1 MLRVAVAGCNSI
13 INTGDEAELAA
24 VVAALWALCPSTEI
38 AVFTQNPRQMCRIP
52 GIHAVN
58 RWNPFSNFMT
68 LLQSDM
74 LLCCGNHISDE
85 HGVGMLISLLGATN
99 WARFLGKPV
108 VSYAL
113 GVGPLKTRTGR
124 RLMRAIS
131 NQIDLITVRNQA
143 SKDELIKIGVTK
155 PPIVVTA
162 DPVFAVTP
170 AQFDKELGQSLIATL
185 RAGKND
191 HQTAPETAEGN
202 ETPDAIDR
210 AAAPASGSSPAEATP
225 DSTNL
230 ETGAP
235 DQASD
240 PATDPGTPPAMHPD
254 NKNASDAPPP
264 LLLGLVIQELEDNE
278 QYKQVIAAV
287 ADRLVQEGWEVILIP
302 FNFYADLQVSREVSW
317 IMQEKCILIEEKLSL
332 EEIFSLLGQLD
343 LLLGMRLPALAMAS
357 VMRTPSVGVSL
368 DHRIAKFLEMTEQPS
383 AGVPENLDEEYLHH
397 VITSAY
403 EGRKEITSHLD
414 QVLVQLRQQAWES
427 AGLSLSYFYSCCP
440 HKRYDTPRT
449 AGRSQGKSGRIA
461 HRKST

>member
-1 MLRVAVAGCNSI
+1 
-13 INTGDEAELAA
+13 
-24 VVAALWALCPSTEI
+24 
-38 AVFTQNPRQMCRIP
+38 
-52 GIHAVN
+52 
-58 RWNPFSNFMT
+58 
-68 LLQSDM
+68 
-74 LLCCGNHISDE
+74 
-85 HGVGMLISLLGATN
+85 
-99 WARFLGKPV
+99 
-108 VSYAL
+108 
-113 GVGPLKTRTGR
+113 
-124 RLMRAIS
+124 
-131 NQIDLITVRNQA
+131 
-143 SKDELIKIGVTK
+143 
-155 PPIVVTA
+155 
-162 DPVFAVTP
+162 
-170 AQFDKELGQSLIATL
+170 
-185 RAGKND
+185 
-191 HQTAPETAEGN
+191 
-202 ETPDAIDR
+202 
-210 AAAPASGSSPAEATP
+210 
-225 DSTNL
+225 
-230 ETGAP
+230 
-235 DQASD
+235 
-240 PATDPGTPPAMHPD
+240 MHPD

-332 EEIFSLLGQLD
+332 EEVFSLLGQLD

-383 AGVPENLDEEYLHH
+383 AGVPENLDAEYLHH